1 MPMQALAAFHDF
13 HPKPENFHDAVVEGL
28 SKPCKTLPFEFFYD
42 AEGSRLFDACSSES
56 GAPGEAWFSL
66 AT

>member
-1 MPMQALAAFHDF
+1 MRMQALAAFHDF

-28 SKPCKTLPFEFFYD
+28 SKPRKTLPCKFFYD
-42 AEGSRLFDACSSES
+42 AEGSRLFERIWCARRSLV
-56 GAPGEAWFSL
+56 SL